1 MKKTDKDDEI
11 ASLRKQNQNLR
22 EIIQK
27 LRSLHLDM
35 QDVLNG
41 Q

>member
-35 QDVLNG
+35 QGVLNG